1 MAEIT
6 EPDAASD
13 ESDLDFD
20 EHIAVIEIV
29 DPPSRFPIGMTT
41 ELEIYVR
48 CPEACDLTGGVVLI
62 GDADDQVVAELF
74 LNEFITSEG
83 VNTTGKF
90 EVLIPSEV
98 GEHTW
103 NIYFFPADDADL
115 EDASE
120 ANDQADALLNE
131 AIALAAAPAL
141 AATPAAPA
149 APALAATPAS
159 DAATPTPTASD
170 AATPA
175 TPAPALFSPDTST
188 PQFLHAIVQ
197 AQFTFTTTQHMTGMA
212 VWRESLPVTIGT
224 EFELNIGV
232 NCVEHCSLLGQNA
245 NVYLDEQ
252 LLATV
257 PMGEPEA
264 PRNGLYFKKVTLRA
278 PEEIGSYQLT
288 CKMEPEGLEL
298 LHAPVQSVYSFT
310 TALQP
315 ECLLTVNVLEEKSEK
330 PVDGANISVRITGSY
345 PYHGRSNEAGQAI
358 FNLPWGE
365 YRVGSICADY
375 RDSEE
380 TINLTEGMKNADVTL
395 HMYYDP
401 DHYIN

>member
-13 ESDLDFD
+13 ETGLDLD
-20 EHIAVIEIV
+20 EHVAVIEIV
-29 DPPSRFPIGMTT
+29 DPPSRFPVGLTT
-41 ELEIYVR
+41 ELEIFIR

-62 GDADDQVVAELF
+62 GDADDQVVAELYLEEF
-74 LNEFITSEG
+74 LASEG

-115 EDASE
+115 EAAAE
-120 ANDQADALLNE
+120 ANDQGGALVDE
-131 AIALAAAPAL
+131 AIAP
-141 AATPAAPA
+141 
-149 APALAATPAS
+149 
-159 DAATPTPTASD
+159 
-170 AATPA
+170 
-175 TPAPALFSPDTST
+175 FSPDAA

-197 AQFTFTTTQHMTGMA
+197 AQFTFTTTQHLTGMA

-224 EFELNIGV
+224 EFELNIGI
-232 NCVEHCSLLGQNA
+232 NCVEHCSLLGQNV

-264 PRNGLYFKKVTLRA
+264 PRNGLFFKTVTLRA

-298 LHAPVQSVYSFT
+298 LHAPAQSVYSFT

-315 ECLLTVNVLEEKSEK
+315 ECLLTVTVLEEKSEK
-330 PVDGANISVRITGSY
+330 PVDGANISVRIKGSY
-345 PYHGRSNEAGQAI
+345 PYHGRSDEAGQAT

-380 TINLTEGMKNADVTL
+380 TINLTEDMKNADVTL

-401 DHYIN
+401 DPYNN